1 MNLPIFSPGRF
12 VKSVSLAIVF
22 ALSPLTAVAEG
33 LLLVTGP
40 DEGAPPIVGLVYE
53 DPNRGTN
60 ISGILAYPNG
70 FRGGVRV
77 AVGDVNGDSI
87 PDLIAAPGPG
97 MPGHV
102 RVFDGRTE
110 SHLRGHVGNLMAFP
124 GFQGGV
130 FVAAGDIDG
139 DGRDEVIVAPDA
151 GAPPIVKVFDGKNG
165 KLMHS
170 FLAYSPMFLG
180 GVRVAT
186 GDVNGDGRDDIITG
200 AGPGGGPHV
209 KVFNGKS
216 LELHLSFFAY
226 ATGFL
231 GGVYVAAGDVNNDG
245 AADIVTGAGPGGG
258 PHVKVFDGPT
268 LWLTHNFSAYDTNF
282 NGGVRVAA
290 GDVNGDGF
298 ADIITGAGPGGGPHV
313 KAFDS
318 QNQDLLH
325 NFFAYDPTFKGGVF
339 VGSHGSPARIPRG
352 E

>member
-1 MNLPIFSPGRF
+1 MNSRISSPGRL

-22 ALSPLTAVAEG
+22 ALSPLTTVAEG
-33 LLLVTGP
+33 FLLVTGP
-40 DEGAPPIVGLVYE
+40 GEGAPPIVRLVSE
-53 DPNRGTN
+53 DPIRGTD
-60 ISGILAYPNG
+60 ISNILAYPNS

-77 AVGDVNGDSI
+77 AVGDVTGDGI
-87 PDLIAAPGPG
+87 PDVIAAPGPG
-97 MPGHV
+97 MAGHV
-102 RVFDGRTE
+102 RVFDGRSE
-110 SHLRGHVGNLMAFP
+110 SRVRGHVGNFMAFP

-130 FVAAGDIDG
+130 FVAGGDIDG

-151 GAPPIVKVFDGKNG
+151 GAPPIVRVFDSKNG

-180 GVRVAT
+180 GVRVAA

-209 KVFNGKS
+209 KVLNGKN

-226 ATGFL
+226 APGFL
-231 GGVYVAAGDVNNDG
+231 GGVYVASGDVNNDG

-268 LWLTHNFSAYDTNF
+268 LWLHHSFFAYDTNF

-298 ADIITGAGPGGGPHV
+298 ADIVTGAGPGGGPHV
-313 KAFDS
+313 KVFNS
-318 QNQDLLH
+318 QTPDLLH
-325 NFFAYDPTFKGGVF
+325 SFFAYDANFQGGVF
-339 VGSHGSPARIPRG
+339 VGSHGSPPRTPRG